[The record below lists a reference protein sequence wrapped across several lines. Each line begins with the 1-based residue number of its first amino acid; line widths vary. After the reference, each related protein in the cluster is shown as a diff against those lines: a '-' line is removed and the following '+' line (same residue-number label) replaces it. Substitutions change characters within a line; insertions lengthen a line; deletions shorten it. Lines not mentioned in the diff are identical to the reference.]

1 MFRALFARLTGD
13 PRRGQGL
20 FDAAVA
26 ETRPVDWFTKGEVP
40 DTVDGRFALL
50 ATVVALTIVRLE
62 QFGDEGRAASAA
74 LTERF
79 VDTLDV
85 ELREMGLGDPTLGKQ
100 VRKLVGA
107 LGSKVERWRARGA
120 VSVSG
125 LSRWRAVV
133 GGEVAWTHEV
143 RSSLLLP
150 DDASADAIAHDE
162 AQLRTLWTRLE
173 ASNVDSIAAR
183 RIP

>member
-26 ETRPVDWFTKGEVP
+26 ETRPIHWFTDGEVP

-50 ATVVALTIVRLE
+50 STVVALTIVRLE
-62 QFGDEGRAASAA
+62 QFGDDGRTASAA

-79 VDTLDV
+79 VDTMDV

-107 LGSKVERWRARGA
+107 LGTKVERWRQLVEGDESWAD
-120 VSVSG
+120 
-125 LSRWRAVV
+125 
-133 GGEVAWTHEV
+133 EVQ
-143 RSSLLLP
+143 SSLLLAE
-150 DDASADAIAHDE
+150 DVSAEAIRHDE
-162 AQLRTLWTRLE
+162 SQLRALWQRLQGETLDTALG
-173 ASNVDSIAAR
+173 DSK
-183 RIP
+183 

>member
-26 ETRPVDWFTKGEVP
+26 ETRPIHWFEQGGVP

-50 ATVVALTIVRLE
+50 STVVALTIVRLE
-62 QFGDEGRAASAA
+62 RFGDEGRLASAA

-107 LGSKVERWRARGA
+107 LGSKVERWRAIVDSDGSWSA
-120 VSVSG
+120 
-125 LSRWRAVV
+125 
-133 GGEVAWTHEV
+133 EV

-150 DDASADAIAHDE
+150 DDLAQGTIDHDE
-162 AQLRTLWTRLE
+162 AQLRALWTRLE
-173 ASNVDSIAAR
+173 ASSLGDIPAG

>member
-26 ETRPVDWFTKGEVP
+26 ETRPIHWFTEGEVP

-50 ATVVALTIVRLE
+50 STVVALTIVRLE
-62 QFGDEGRAASAA
+62 QLGDEGRAASAA

-79 VDTLDV
+79 VDTMDV

-107 LGSKVERWRARGA
+107 LGTKVERWRQLVEGDESWAD
-120 VSVSG
+120 
-125 LSRWRAVV
+125 
-133 GGEVAWTHEV
+133 EV
-143 RSSLLLP
+143 RSSLLLAE
-150 DDASADAIAHDE
+150 DASAEAVRHDQSE
-162 AQLRTLWTRLE
+162 LRALWKRLQAETLDTALG
-173 ASNVDSIAAR
+173 DSK
-183 RIP
+183 

>member
-26 ETRPVDWFTKGEVP
+26 ETRPVDWFTRGAVP

-107 LGSKVERWRARGA
+107 LGSKVERWRSVIDGGHGWSDEARN
-120 VSVSG
+120 
-125 LSRWRAVV
+125 
-133 GGEVAWTHEV
+133 
-143 RSSLLLP
+143 SLLLP
-150 DDASADAIAHDE
+150 DDAPAEAIAHDE
-162 AQLRTLWTRLE
+162 AQLRAIWARLE
-173 ASNVDSIAAR
+173 ASSLDDIATG

>member
-20 FDAAVA
+20 FEAAVA
-26 ETRPVDWFTKGEVP
+26 ETRPIHWFDAGGVP

-79 VDTLDV
+79 VDALDV

-107 LGSKVERWRARGA
+107 LGSKVQRWRGVIENGGSWSDGA
-120 VSVSG
+120 
-125 LSRWRAVV
+125 
-133 GGEVAWTHEV
+133 

-150 DDASADAIAHDE
+150 DDVAQDAVDHDE
-162 AQLRTLWTRLE
+162 AQLRALWARLE
-173 ASNVDSIAAR
+173 ASGIDDIATGKIA
-183 RIP
+183 

>member
-20 FDAAVA
+20 FEAAVA
-26 ETRPVDWFTKGEVP
+26 ETRPLHWFTEGAVP

-50 ATVVALTIVRLE
+50 ATVVALEIVRLE
-62 QFGDEGRAASAA
+62 QLGDEGRAASAA

-107 LGSKVERWRARGA
+107 LGAKVERWRGIIEDDGSWGDEAR
-120 VSVSG
+120 V
-125 LSRWRAVV
+125 
-133 GGEVAWTHEV
+133 
-143 RSSLLLP
+143 SLLLP
-150 DDASADAIAHDE
+150 DDAGQNAVDHDE
-162 AQLRTLWTRLE
+162 AQLRALWTRLE
-173 ASNVDSIAAR
+173 ASSLEDIDAGQIR
-183 RIP
+183 

>member
-26 ETRPVDWFTKGEVP
+26 ETRPIHWFEQGDVP

-50 ATVVALTIVRLE
+50 STVVALTIVRLE
-62 QFGDEGRAASAA
+62 QFGDEGRLASAA

-107 LGSKVERWRARGA
+107 LGSKVERWRA
-120 VSVSG
+120 
-125 LSRWRAVV
+125 VV
-133 GGEVAWTHEV
+133 DSDGSWSAEV

-150 DDASADAIAHDE
+150 DDAAEGAIDHDE
-162 AQLRTLWTRLE
+162 AQLRGLWTRLK
-173 ASNVDSIAAR
+173 ASSLGNIASG

>member
-13 PRRGQGL
+13 PHRGQAL
-20 FDAAVA
+20 FDAVVA
-26 ETRPVDWFTKGEVP
+26 ETRPIDWFTDGGVP

-50 ATVVALTIVRLE
+50 STVVALTIVRLE
-62 QFGDEGRAASAA
+62 QLGEEGRAASAA

-107 LGSKVERWRARGA
+107 LGAKVERWRTIVEGD
-120 VSVSG
+120 SPWG
-125 LSRWRAVV
+125 D
-133 GGEVAWTHEV
+133 EV
-143 RSSLLLP
+143 RASLLLP
-150 DDASADAIAHDE
+150 PDVLPSAIQHDE
-162 AQLRTLWTRLE
+162 ARLRTLWTRLD
-173 ASNVDSIAAR
+173 ASSLESISTGK
-183 RIP
+183 IP

>member
-13 PRRGQGL
+13 PRRGQEL

-26 ETRPVDWFTKGEVP
+26 ETRPIHWFTEGGVP

-62 QFGDEGRAASAA
+62 QFGEEGRSASAG

-107 LGSKVERWRARGA
+107 LGSKVDRWRE
-120 VSVSG
+120 
-125 LSRWRAVV
+125 AVV
-133 GGEVAWTHEV
+133 GNASWSDEV

-150 DDASADAIAHDE
+150 DDATQDAIADNE
-162 AQLRTLWTRLE
+162 AQLRTLWRRLE
-173 ASNVDSIAAR
+173 ASSLDDFATGSI
-183 RIP
+183 P

>member
-26 ETRPVDWFTKGEVP
+26 ETRPTHWFTNGEIP

-50 ATVVALTIVRLE
+50 STVVALTIVRLE
-62 QFGDEGRAASAA
+62 QLGDEGRAASAA

-79 VDTLDV
+79 VDTMDV

-107 LGSKVERWRARGA
+107 LGTKVERWRQLVEGDESWAD
-120 VSVSG
+120 
-125 LSRWRAVV
+125 
-133 GGEVAWTHEV
+133 EV
-143 RSSLLLP
+143 RSSLLLAE
-150 DDASADAIAHDE
+150 DASAEAVRHDQSE
-162 AQLRTLWTRLE
+162 LRALWKRLQAETLDTALG
-173 ASNVDSIAAR
+173 DSK
-183 RIP
+183 

>member
-62 QFGDEGRAASAA
+62 QFGAEGRAASAA

-107 LGSKVERWRARGA
+107 LGSKVERWRA
-120 VSVSG
+120 
-125 LSRWRAVV
+125 VV
-133 GGEVAWTHEV
+133 GGEVAWTDEV

-150 DDASADAIAHDE
+150 DDASADAIAHNE
-162 AQLRTLWTRLE
+162 GQLRTLWTRLE
-173 ASNVDSIAAR
+173 ASNVDSIATGM
-183 RIP
+183 IP

>member
-13 PRRGQGL
+13 PRRGQEL
-20 FDAAVA
+20 FGAAVA
-26 ETRPVDWFTKGEVP
+26 ETRPMHWFTEGGVP

-62 QFGDEGRAASAA
+62 QFGDEGRSASAA

-107 LGSKVERWRARGA
+107 LGSKVQRWRGVIENGGA
-120 VSVSG
+120 
-125 LSRWRAVV
+125 LSD
-133 GGEVAWTHEV
+133 EI

-150 DDASADAIAHDE
+150 DDVAQGAVDHNE
-162 AQLRTLWTRLE
+162 AQLRALWARLE
-173 ASNVDSIAAR
+173 ASSLDGLASGRIA
-183 RIP
+183 

>member
-13 PRRGQGL
+13 PRRGQEL

-26 ETRPVDWFTKGEVP
+26 ETRPDHWFIEGGVP

-50 ATVVALTIVRLE
+50 STVVALTIVRLE
-62 QFGDEGRAASAA
+62 QLGDEGRAASAA

-100 VRKLVGA
+100 VRKLVGS
-107 LGSKVERWRARGA
+107 LGSKVERWRATVG
-120 VSVSG
+120 SDGS
-125 LSRWRAVV
+125 WRD
-133 GGEVAWTHEV
+133 EV
-143 RSSLLLP
+143 RTSLLIP
-150 DDASADAIAHDE
+150 DDASESAADHDE
-162 AQLRTLWTRLE
+162 TQLRALWTRLE
-173 ASNVDSIAAR
+173 ASGLDEISQGQ
-183 RIP
+183 IP

>member
-26 ETRPVDWFTKGEVP
+26 ETRPIHWFTEGEVP

-50 ATVVALTIVRLE
+50 STVVALTIVRLE
-62 QFGDEGRAASAA
+62 QLGDEGRAASAA

-79 VDTLDV
+79 VDTMDV

-107 LGSKVERWRARGA
+107 LGTKVERWRQLVEGDESWAD
-120 VSVSG
+120 
-125 LSRWRAVV
+125 
-133 GGEVAWTHEV
+133 EV
-143 RSSLLLP
+143 RSSLLLAE
-150 DDASADAIAHDE
+150 DASAEAVRHDQSE
-162 AQLRTLWTRLE
+162 LRAFWKRLQAETLDTALG
-173 ASNVDSIAAR
+173 DSK
-183 RIP
+183 

>member
-26 ETRPVDWFTKGEVP
+26 ETRPVDWFTRGAVP

-62 QFGDEGRAASAA
+62 QLGDEGRAASAA
-74 LTERF
+74 MTERF
-79 VDTLDV
+79 VETLDV

-107 LGSKVERWRARGA
+107 LGSKVQRWRE
-120 VSVSG
+120 
-125 LSRWRAVV
+125 VV
-133 GGEVAWTHEV
+133 EGGGSWSDQV
-143 RSSLLLP
+143 RNSLLLP
-150 DDASADAIAHDE
+150 EDALPEAIAHDE
-162 AQLRTLWTRLE
+162 TQLRTLWTRLE
-173 ASNVDSIAAR
+173 ASSLEDIATG

>member
-20 FDAAVA
+20 FEAAVA
-26 ETRPVDWFTKGEVP
+26 ETRPVHWFMQGGVP

-50 ATVVALTIVRLE
+50 STVAALTIVRLE

-107 LGSKVERWRARGA
+107 LGSKVERWRT
-120 VSVSG
+120 
-125 LSRWRAVV
+125 VV
-133 GGEVAWTHEV
+133 ESDGSWPDQA

-150 DDASADAIAHDE
+150 DDAEPDALAHDE
-162 AQLRTLWTRLE
+162 AQLRALWTRLE
-173 ASNVDSIAAR
+173 ASSLEDIATG